1 MESHHERWDGGGYP
15 QHLSGA
21 QIPLESRII
30 SVADV
35 FDALTQP
42 RSYREPLPQADAL
55 EEIRKGSGTKFDP
68 DVVIRLE
75 RPTVWRE
82 WERVALRGQRE
93 ERRIAAGEQKGD
105 TCEPAEAPAG
115 GRARNSAKEESPTGS
130 RPRSGS
136 SAPR

>member
-1 MESHHERWDGGGYP
+1 MRGVAILGATGSIGRSALAVLEQHAERFR
-15 QHLSGA
+15 L
-21 QIPLESRII
+21 
-30 SVADV
+30 VAV
-35 FDALTQP
+35 TA
-42 RSYREPLPQADAL
+42 RRNADAL
-55 EEIRKGSGTKFDP
+55 EEIRRGSGTKFDP

-115 GRARNSAKEESPTGS
+115 GRARNSAKEESP
-130 RPRSGS
+130 SGS
-136 SAPR
+136 PCRSSPSARR